1 MIDDRLKPRATVE
14 WRGADG
20 RRRFSRAAI
29 VSALALA
36 LYGAAPAPTSR
47 EAATARYFESVRRE
61 PAQMRLF
68 LREMPKGGDLHN
80 HLSGAIY
87 AESYLQWSAADGGCL
102 VTATMSLA
110 AGPCDPAR
118 GTVPTS
124 SVIEDDVLYSRAINA
139 MSMRHWEPA
148 LNGHDHFFATFAKFG
163 PASGRTGD
171 MLAEVMAR
179 AASEHVSYLELM
191 VTLAAPTTTRLGRE
205 LAGNDQAADFGA
217 ARQSLLTAGLRAAVA
232 AESKQRL
239 DDAEA
244 RQRTLLH
251 CDAGQADAGCGVT
264 VRYLAQVGRTN
275 APALVFTQILAGF
288 EMASQDPRIVGLNL
302 VQPEDNPVA
311 IRDFSLQMRMIRFL
325 RPFYPGVQLTLHAG
339 ELTAGLVPP
348 ESLRFHIRDSVRIA
362 GAKRIGHGV
371 DLIFEDDVTALLGE
385 MAAKKVLV
393 EIALTSTDRILGV
406 SGGVHPMHTYLKF
419 GVPVALATDDAGVSR
434 STLTEEF
441 QKAVDEQG
449 LDYLTLK
456 RMVRNSIEY
465 SFVEAPTKARLKLA
479 VEKAIGEFELHHSS

>member
-1 MIDDRLKPRATVE
+1 MIDVRLKPRATVE
-14 WRGADG
+14 WPRAGR
-20 RRRFSRAAI
+20 RRRFSRTAI
-29 VSALALA
+29 IATVALGLC
-36 LYGAAPAPTSR
+36 GAAPPVTSR
-47 EAATARYFESVRRE
+47 EAATARYFESVRGE
-61 PAQMRLF
+61 PAQMQLF

-87 AESYLQWSAADGGCL
+87 AESYLQWSATDGGCL
-102 VTATMSLA
+102 VTATMSLV
-110 AGPCDPAR
+110 AGPCDPAGGR
-118 GTVPTS
+118 VPTS
-124 SVIEDDVLYSRAINA
+124 SVLADEALYSRAINA
-139 MSMRHWEPA
+139 MSMRHWDRS

-163 PASGRTGD
+163 PAAGRTGD

-179 AASEHVSYLELM
+179 AGSEHVSYLELM
-191 VTLAAPTTTRLGRE
+191 VTLAAATTTRLGRE
-205 LAGNDQAADFGA
+205 LAWNDQAPDFGA

-232 AESKQRL
+232 AEARQRL
-239 DDAEA
+239 DDAEV

-251 CDAGQADAGCGVT
+251 CDASHADAGCGVT
-264 VRYLAQVGRTN
+264 VRFLTQVGRTN
-275 APALVFTQILAGF
+275 APAAVFTQILTGF
-288 EMASQDPRIVGLNL
+288 ELASQDPRIVGFNL

-311 IRDFSLQMRMIRFL
+311 IRDFSLQMRMIQFL
-325 RPFYPGVQLTLHAG
+325 QPFYPGVQLTLHAG

-348 ESLRFHIRDSVRIA
+348 EALRFHIRDSVRIA

-371 DLIFEDDVTALLGE
+371 DLIFEDDVTALLEE

-449 LDYLTLK
+449 LDYLALK

-465 SFVEAPTKARLKLA
+465 SFAEAPTKARLKLA
-479 VEKAIGEFELHHSS
+479 VEKALGEFELHHRS